1 MSAEEV
7 RLLMWQMLHALKYLH
22 AVNVWH
28 RDIKSSNVMLGRK
41 EGRKMVKA
49 SETQK
54 GDTGVPWQIIIC
66 CHNDVGN
73 FVNVPALVSG
83 ELHAQRL

>member
-22 AVNVWH
+22 ALNVWH

-41 EGRKMVKA
+41 EGHKMVKVL
-49 SETQK
+49 STY
-54 GDTGVPWQIIIC
+54 P
-66 CHNDVGN
+66 
-73 FVNVPALVSG
+73 PL
-83 ELHAQRL
+83 LPL